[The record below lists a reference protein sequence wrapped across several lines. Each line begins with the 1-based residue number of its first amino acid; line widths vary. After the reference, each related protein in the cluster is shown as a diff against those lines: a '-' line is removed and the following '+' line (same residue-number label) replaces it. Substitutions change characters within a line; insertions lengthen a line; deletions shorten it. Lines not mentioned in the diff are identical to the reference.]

1 MSETMSVKQNRDGYG
16 EIRMDSEMLTQPS
29 AQVPL
34 LDWPADLFTSDAAIV
49 DIIAEDCSFRYD
61 SPAMWY
67 GNHMPEMHA

>member
-1 MSETMSVKQNRDGYG
+1 MSQAMSVKQNRDEYG
-16 EIRMDSEMLTQPS
+16 EVRMDSERLTQPL

-67 GNHMPEMHA
+67 GNHIPEMHA